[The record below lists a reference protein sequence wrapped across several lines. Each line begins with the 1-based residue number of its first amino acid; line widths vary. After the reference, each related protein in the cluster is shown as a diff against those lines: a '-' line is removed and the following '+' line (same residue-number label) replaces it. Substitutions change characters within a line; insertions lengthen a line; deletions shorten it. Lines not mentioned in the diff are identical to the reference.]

1 MEKTSVY
8 KVAANLYKLLTIYFI
23 DYRYITNQ
31 KKKRNKKYDLN
42 KLFLEGFKYT
52 ALNKK
57 DEEI

>member
-8 KVAANLYKLLTIYFI
+8 KVAANLYKLLTIYCI

-42 KLFLEGFKYT
+42 KSLLEGFK
-52 ALNKK
+52 
-57 DEEI
+57 